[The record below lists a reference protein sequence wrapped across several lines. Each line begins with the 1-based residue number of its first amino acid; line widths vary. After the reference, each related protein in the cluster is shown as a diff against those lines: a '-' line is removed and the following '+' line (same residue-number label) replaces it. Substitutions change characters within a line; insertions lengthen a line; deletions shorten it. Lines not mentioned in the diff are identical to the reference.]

1 MERTTLVRLSRSAR
15 NHGKEKHGAAPKT
28 RQAADRGDYIRIY
41 LPPHTPDSG
50 WTCGTAHVWMVHES
64 TLQEFGVDQNDW
76 RKVFVCEHQI
86 EID

>member
-1 MERTTLVRLSRSAR
+1 MGTEIDTGIT
-15 NHGKEKHGAAPKT
+15 GEGIQT
-28 RQAADRGDYIRIY
+28 
-41 LPPHTPDSG
+41 HTPDSG